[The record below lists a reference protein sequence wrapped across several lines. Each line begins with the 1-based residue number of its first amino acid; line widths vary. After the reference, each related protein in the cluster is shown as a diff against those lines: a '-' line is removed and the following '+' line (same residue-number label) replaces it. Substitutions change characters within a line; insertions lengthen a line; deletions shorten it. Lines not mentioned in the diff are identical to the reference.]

1 MYSCLVISQGPDQ
14 CSQAV
19 QNFIYNP
26 HDKKIIHGGHN
37 NFPYC
42 QPIKPNM
49 LMFLV
54 NWYQRSAFQSVR
66 LATTLVATIFIILF
80 FFFSRPPPH
89 VFFSSIPTFSH
100 RRSARIKKLWKLL
113 RTPKNLQTFSDPV
126 GHLGP
131 PGGHFGFCRRCGVAG
146 GERVPPSPLGW
157 YCQAQLKLQLQLK
170 LELRLALFPNNPA
183 THPPSHPPP
192 WKFI

>member
-1 MYSCLVISQGPDQ
+1 MYFLLRFPMRSWLCMVLYGLTPYYVMWLCMYSCLVISQGPDQ

-42 QPIKPNM
+42 QPIEPNM

-80 FFFSRPPPH
+80 FFFCWHKRASFQWLAFGRLTAGNDVVATKFSIQFFFPCLPPF
-89 VFFSSIPTFSH
+89 FFSVATFSH
-100 RRSARIKKLWKLL
+100 RRSARIKKL
-113 RTPKNLQTFSDPV
+113 
-126 GHLGP
+126 
-131 PGGHFGFCRRCGVAG
+131 
-146 GERVPPSPLGW
+146 
-157 YCQAQLKLQLQLK
+157 
-170 LELRLALFPNNPA
+170 
-183 THPPSHPPP
+183 
-192 WKFI
+192 I